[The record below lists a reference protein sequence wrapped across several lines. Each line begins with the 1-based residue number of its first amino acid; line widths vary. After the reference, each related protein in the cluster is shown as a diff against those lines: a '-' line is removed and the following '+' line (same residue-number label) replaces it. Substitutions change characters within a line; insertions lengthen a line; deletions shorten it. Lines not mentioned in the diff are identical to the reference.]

1 MSQPID
7 FKKYFPALTNE
18 QVAQLEQ
25 LQPLYADWNSKI
37 NVVSRQDVENLNE
50 RHVLHSLCIM
60 HEFQFNP
67 GAKVLDLGTGG
78 GFPGIPLAIAFP
90 ETQFTLVD
98 SIGKKIKVV
107 EEVSSALGLKNV
119 KAIHGRAESVR
130 PNGQFDFVVTRAV
143 AQLPALMVWCQ
154 HLLKKKHT
162 HAYPNGLIALKGGDI
177 GPEIAALPGKPSE
190 YVEVMPIREF
200 LPLEFFSEKYVVYVQ
215 G

>member
-1 MSQPID
+1 MGPFID
-7 FKKYFPALTNE
+7 FKKYFPALTDE
-18 QVAQLEQ
+18 QVKQLEQ
-25 LQPLYADWNSKI
+25 LQPLYADWNNKI
-37 NVVSRQDVENLNE
+37 NVVSRQDVENLLE

-60 HEFQFNP
+60 HEFRFNP

-107 EEVSSALGLKNV
+107 QEVCNALGLQNV
-119 KAIHGRAESVR
+119 KAIQSRAEAIK
-130 PNGQFDFVVTRAV
+130 PAGQFDFVVTRAV
-143 AQLPALMVWCQ
+143 AQLPALMGWCQ
-154 HLLKKKHT
+154 HLIKKKHT

-177 GPEIAALPGKPSE
+177 DAEIAALPGKPND
-190 YVEVMPIREF
+190 YVEVMPIRAF
-200 LPLEFFSEKYVVYVQ
+200 LPLAFFSEKYIVYVQ